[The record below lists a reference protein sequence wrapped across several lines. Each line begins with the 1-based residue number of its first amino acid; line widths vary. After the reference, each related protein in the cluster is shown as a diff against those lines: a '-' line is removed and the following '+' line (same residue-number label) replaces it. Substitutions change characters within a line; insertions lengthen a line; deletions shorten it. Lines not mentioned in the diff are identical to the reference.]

1 MELINEEIYLN
12 NELLVKK
19 DINENYTSLLS
30 SQANLKKYE
39 INKKNGIVF
48 NNDANLRVV
57 SVSIDNKNTKDIE
70 NVRIFPQFSSKITYP
85 LIKTAKA

>member
-1 MELINEEIYLN
+1 MELINEEISLN

-57 SVSIDNKNTKDIE
+57 
-70 NVRIFPQFSSKITYP
+70 QFQ
-85 LIKTAKA
+85 